1 MSATD
6 KTEKYDRAAPRFT
19 EGEYG
24 DPRRYFARRAEI
36 VLSLGPPLLP
46 GETLLDLAC
55 ADASFAEPVLAAGLR
70 YVGVDASERMVEV
83 ARSRLGQRARI
94 ELGDLHGYC
103 PAAPVAATVC
113 FRSLHLVSDRT
124 AFFRHVGGFTEKKLV
139 FDVSPRRDS
148 LAELRSQLRAA
159 GFERIAS
166 RPFFVPQHYALP
178 RPLAAALQ
186 AAERAGPL
194 ARLLLAF
201 KFSYLCAAWR

>member
-1 MSATD
+1 M
-6 KTEKYDRAAPRFT
+6 TEKYDRAAERFT
-19 EGEYG
+19 EEEYG
-24 DPRRYFARRAEI
+24 DPGRYFARRAEI
-36 VLSLGPPLLP
+36 VLCLGPPLLP

-70 YVGVDASERMVEV
+70 YVGVDASERMVNV
-83 ARSRLGQRARI
+83 ARSRVGGRARI
-94 ELGDLHGYC
+94 ELGDLDSYC
-103 PAAPVAATVC
+103 PDEPVATTTI
-113 FRSLHLVSDRT
+113 FRSLHLVSDRA

-148 LAELRSQLRAA
+148 LAEVRSELRAA
-159 GFERIAS
+159 GFERIAM

-201 KFSYLCAAWR
+201 KFACVCAAWR